1 MTLLNGLLAFGAAAF
16 TIPLIIHLL
25 HRSRYQTVD
34 WGAMHLLQSS
44 RNLNSRRLQW
54 QQILLLLLRCALPVL
69 LAMAMARPL
78 LQSFLSADGQS
89 ALSIAIIL
97 DDSMSMFA
105 ADQKQGNGL
114 NPTHFSVAC
123 QSAMDI
129 LKELPS
135 ASNAM
140 VLLGG
145 STPEALFGQ
154 VPDDLVLKLKE
165 VGERSFPAGEFGLE
179 ESVRLSLQWLASSPH
194 HRRQLVVISDFQKH
208 EWSSLMESKISDMT
222 ERIANQ
228 TVRPQLSFVRV
239 GSASESHASSPQSNL
254 SVESI
259 DVSPSLIALNR
270 DSFISTTIGNHGTA
284 KCDSVHVAVFINDI
298 EIERQE
304 ISIAEASTAVIRS
317 HWSSKLAGDHV
328 IRVQI
333 LRDDDLIA
341 DNSLSTAVVVQE
353 PIPILLVDGDR
364 RSDAMQSETDF
375 LRLAL
380 SPFSLL
386 TGEKGDVFN
395 SKTIQQHELS
405 ESLLSKYRTVC
416 LCNVREVTDVQQ
428 TWLHDY
434 VERGNGL
441 IVFLGDKVRTEH
453 YQAWP
458 TLANHGLRIAN
469 FQTRT
474 KVQTNSAD
482 NSERK
487 SSLGED
493 ILGAGD
499 RVKMQQIEFAPIRE
513 LSPASLASLA
523 SVRFEHRT
531 PITLDPVSLTNASDA
546 SVAVRFEDDEAWILE
561 ARIGKGRCLWISTAC
576 DDDDSNLPTRSIY
589 VPLIQKLAAFA
600 CNAIPPETSL
610 RAGDV
615 WTRPIPELALKANE
629 EIKEVRV
636 TKPDG
641 KVVNV
646 QLADDRIFRF
656 GETRLLG
663 TYITRL
669 VESQQNVSLKVDE
682 QGSNPDSMVACVN
695 SKNFLSGRESQLS
708 YLSSEELAKLA
719 NSFNATVSASSRE
732 LLDLSHTD
740 WHGREI
746 WTWVW
751 TALVICFLA
760 EMAIEQSLSPR
771 LKTRAGSAIPHVAQG
786 TVT

>member
-78 LQSFLSADGQS
+78 LQSFLSVGGHS
-89 ALSIAIIL
+89 PLSIAIL
-97 DDSMSMFA
+97 VDDSMSMFA
-105 ADQKQGNGL
+105 ANQKEGNVS
-114 NPTHFSVAC
+114 NPTHFSMAC
-123 QSAMDI
+123 QSAADI

-135 ASNAM
+135 GSNAM

-154 VPDDLVLKLKE
+154 VPDELVLKLKD

-179 ESVRLSLQWLASSPH
+179 ESIRTSLQWLASSPH
-194 HRRQLVVISDFQKH
+194 PRRQLVLISDFQKH
-208 EWSSLMESKISDMT
+208 EWSNLTESKISDMT

-228 TVRPQLSFVRV
+228 TVRPQLSFVSV
-239 GSASESHASSPQSNL
+239 GPASEAHASSPQSNL
-254 SVESI
+254 SVDSI
-259 DVSPSLIALNR
+259 DVSPSLIAVDR

-317 HWSSKLAGDHV
+317 RWSSKLAGDHA

-364 RSDAMQSETDF
+364 RSEAMQSETDF

-405 ESLLSKYRTVC
+405 ESLLSTYRTVC
-416 LCNVREVTDVQQ
+416 LCNVSEVTDVQQ

-458 TLANHGLRIAN
+458 TLANKGLRIAN

-474 KVQTNSAD
+474 KVQTNSAE
-482 NSERK
+482 NSEWK
-487 SSLGED
+487 SSQGED
-493 ILGAGD
+493 ILGAGA

-513 LSPASLASLA
+513 LSPASMASLA

-561 ARIGKGRCLWISTAC
+561 SRIGKGRCLWISTAC

-589 VPLIQKLAAFA
+589 VPLIQKLTAFA

-610 RAGDV
+610 LAGEV
-615 WTRPIPELALKANE
+615 WTRRMHESISQTSE
-629 EIKEVRV
+629 EVKEFRV
-636 TKPDG
+636 TKPNG
-641 KVVNV
+641 HVVSV
-646 QLADDRIFRF
+646 RLADERSFSF

-663 TYITRL
+663 PYVARL
-669 VESQQNVSLKVDE
+669 VLSQKNVSQIGSQQRDS
-682 QGSNPDSMVACVN
+682 PDSMIVCVK
-695 SKNFLSGRESQLS
+695 SRDWRSGRESQLS

-719 NSFNATVSASSRE
+719 NSCNATVSASSRE

-751 TALVICFLA
+751 TALVIFFLA
-760 EMAIEQSLSPR
+760 EIAIEQSLSPW
-771 LKTRAGSAIPHVAQG
+771 LKTRSGSAIRQVAQG